1 MTSVLYKEVKTT
13 SPPPRVHRAP
23 IGVGGD
29 PLVDAA
35 VRLLSIPLREMYA
48 VLWRV
53 GLIEVLA

>member
-1 MTSVLYKEVKTT
+1 MSAVPYDDDVTN
-13 SPPPRVHRAP
+13 PPPKPLRRPP

-35 VRLLSIPLREMYA
+35 VRLLSVPLREMYA

-53 GLIEVLA
+53 GVIEVLA